1 MLDLSRL
8 LLAPGPAKQRPA
20 DLSYAADERPPL
32 PALLGLAA
40 QHAIMALSLSAY
52 VLIACRAG
60 GVSPEATRLILSG
73 TVLAMA
79 LATLLQAIGRGV
91 GSGALLVHI
100 PNPFYIGL
108 IGGALKVAGPSALVM
123 VGLTSGVAQLVVS
136 RAIPYLRAFFP
147 SQVAGVVVLVAGLS
161 LVEYAFEGGLG
172 LDHATSVQLPE
183 FLVFAATFGAIAA
196 LSVWGS
202 RKFKL
207 LALFAGL
214 ALGVATAAAFGLLAG
229 GDRIAAAPFFGLPS
243 LHLPAFDVA
252 TGTLAALTL
261 MAVMVALDTLACVV
275 IVDKMDDAAW
285 RRPDMRRIAGGITA
299 NGIGDLASGVLGGMQ
314 VAPSSANIGL
324 AHASRATSRII
335 GLVAALMMVA
345 LALMPKLTVALTL
358 MPGPVMG
365 AVALY
370 AASFLIAS
378 GIELVASR
386 ALDSRGV
393 FLVGVSVSLGLIGI
407 AYEDMVSTAPEIVR
421 ALFDDAVIVTGVSA
435 VGLNF
440 LFSLWSKKTAML
452 AATGGETSATVT
464 AMLEAEGSKWGVRR
478 DVLNHAKLAAGEA
491 VELLARGGSP
501 RRLVA
506 VTAEFD
512 ENNLKVLITH
522 DGEPLVVAAP
532 GPAAPGSEVDD
543 EVFLEA
549 ASAAI
554 LTRLT
559 DRLTTGTRDG
569 ASYLLLHFE
578 H

>member
-1 MLDLSRL
+1 MDWSRL
-8 LLAPGPAKQRPA
+8 LLAPGPVRRRPA

-52 VLIACRAG
+52 VLIACRAAG
-60 GVSPEATRLILSG
+60 IGAEATRLILSG

-79 LATLLQAIGRGV
+79 VATMLQAVGRGV
-91 GSGALLVHI
+91 GSGGLIVHI

-108 IGGALKVAGPSALVM
+108 VSGAMKAAGPSALVM
-123 VGLTSGVAQLVVS
+123 VGLTSGVAQLVVA
-136 RAIPYLRAFFP
+136 RLIPHLRALFP

-172 LDHATSVQLPE
+172 LDHASTVQLPE
-183 FLVFAATFGAIAA
+183 FLVFLATFSAVAA

-202 RKFKL
+202 RTLKL
-207 LALFAGL
+207 LALFGGL
-214 ALGVATAAAFGLLAG
+214 ALGVATAAAFGLLEG
-229 GDRIAAAPFFGLPS
+229 GERIAAAPLFGLPS
-243 LHLPAFDVA
+243 IHLPAFDVGI
-252 TGTLAALTL
+252 GTLAALTL

-275 IVDKMDDAAW
+275 IVDKMDDTAW
-285 RRPDMRRIAGGITA
+285 RRPDMRRVAGGITA
-299 NGIGDLASGVLGGMQ
+299 NGFGDLASGVFGGMQ

-345 LALMPKLTVALTL
+345 LALTPKLTVALTL

-393 FLVGVSVSLGLIGI
+393 FLVGVSVSLGLVAI
-407 AYEDMVSTAPEIVR
+407 AYEDMVSTAPELVR
-421 ALFDDAVIVTGVSA
+421 ALFDDAVILTGISA
-435 VGLNF
+435 VGLNL
-440 LFSLWSKKTAML
+440 LFSLWSKKTATL
-452 AATGGETSATVT
+452 RAKGDETSAAVT
-464 AMLEAEGSKWGVRR
+464 AMLEEHGSAWGVRR

-501 RRLVA
+501 RRLGS

-512 ENNLKVLITH
+512 ENTLKVVIAH
-522 DGEPLVVAAP
+522 DGEPLAVAAP
-532 GPAAPGSEVDD
+532 IPAVPGGEAD
-543 EVFLEA
+543 EAAFVEA

-559 DRLTTGTRDG
+559 DRLSTGKRDG